1 MCTLDICEIQ
11 SNIKCVVTESHRELN
26 GNLPPSQLDNHTKL
40 NAREEQKKSPS
51 KNKKNIFLLCRVKVT
66 HN

>member
-1 MCTLDICEIQ
+1 MRTLDICEIQ

-40 NAREEQKKSPS
+40 NAREEQKSHLQRI
-51 KNKKNIFLLCRVKVT
+51 KKTFFFFVE
-66 HN
+66 